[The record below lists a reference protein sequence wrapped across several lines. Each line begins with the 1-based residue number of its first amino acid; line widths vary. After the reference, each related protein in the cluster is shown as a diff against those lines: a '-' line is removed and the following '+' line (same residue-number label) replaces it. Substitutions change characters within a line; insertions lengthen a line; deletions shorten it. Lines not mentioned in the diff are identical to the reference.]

1 MSLATFFMWIL
12 AIVGI
17 SNGPCAPAALLV
29 VGVDAGQC
37 SGRGPSAAYAKPN
50 ESAASATSPGP
61 SLSVVEGGPVDD
73 ISNGF

>member
-12 AIVGI
+12 SILGI
-17 SNGPCAPAALLV
+17 SNGPC
-29 VGVDAGQC
+29 
-37 SGRGPSAAYAKPN
+37 
-50 ESAASATSPGP
+50 ASATSPGP